1 MGDYVYAISSA
12 GVSVTN
18 LTTMDDVVT
27 LELEQPVYNSYRYYD
42 NEDVTTD
49 DDSSSEESSTD

>member
-18 LTTMDDVVT
+18 LTTMNDVVT
-27 LELEQPVYNSYRYYD
+27 LELEQPVYETYRYYD
-42 NEDVTTD
+42 DAVV
-49 DDSSSEESSTD
+49 SEESSSEGDNTE